1 MKIKLV
7 SISYIIIALFFIGCE
22 SKPQKAQE
30 VQEVQSTIVQKKS
43 EIVKSDNF
51 TLTTTTGEKITL
63 EVSNGV
69 LFSKQLNGKM
79 VLINFWATW
88 CKPCLVE
95 MPSFVEMQKK
105 YKNDFIIIGVLFE
118 KEKDEKDLLAFMKKY
133 NMNFPVTVGKENF
146 RLAKTFDD
154 VQMIPE
160 SFLYNKEGFFV
171 EKFIGEIKKSKLEN
185 HIKESIE
192 L

>member
-7 SISYIIIALFFIGCE
+7 SLCSIVFALFFVGCE
-22 SKPQKAQE
+22 SKPQQAQE
-30 VQEVQSTIVQKKS
+30 VKSTIVQAKS
-43 EIVKSDNF
+43 EIVKNDNY
-51 TLTTTTGEKITL
+51 TLTTTTGDKITL
-63 EVSNGV
+63 EVTNGV

-88 CKPCLVE
+88 CKPCIKE
-95 MPSFVEMQKK
+95 MPTFNELQKK
-105 YKNDFIIIGVLFE
+105 YKNDFIIVAVLFE